1 MEFFTS
7 SALIGPSCS
16 MPTLVVKD
24 NFTFNFWRL
33 CRVSVVEQ
41 LAARFLRCQKRKRN
55 SFWIFILASATLR
68 DRKAYTCGSSSKNPR
83 AHSLSLSPH
92 FLFRRRLT
100 PGQRFSS
107 SDSRAVYFLHH
118 HTTRLN
124 LEFFLKLFYCSARSK
139 KIPVTVG

>member
-83 AHSLSLSPH
+83 AHSLLSPH